1 LRPDLDTY
9 FMEIAQVVAKRSTC
23 LHRQVGA
30 VLVKDKRILTT
41 GYNGAPAGLPHCLET
56 GCARAEYASGIRPD
70 LCRAIHAEENALI
83 QSALFG
89 ISTVGATLYCT
100 LQPCAHC
107 AKLLVNAKIDRII
120 YRALYPDS
128 GGLDI
133 LKQAGIEVIRCPS

>member
-1 LRPDLDTY
+1 
-9 FMEIAQVVAKRSTC
+9 MEIAQVVAKRSTC

-70 LCRAIHAEENALI
+70 LCRTIHAEENALI
-83 QSALFG
+83 QAALFG
-89 ISTVGATLYCT
+89 ISTVGASLYCT

-107 AKLLVNAKIDRII
+107 AKLLVNAKISKII
-120 YRALYPDS
+120 YRSLYADS
-128 GGLDI
+128 GGLVI
-133 LKQAGIEVIRCPS
+133 LEQADIEVMRCPI

>member
-1 LRPDLDTY
+1 
-9 FMEIAQVVAKRSTC
+9 MVAKRSTC

-56 GCARAEYASGIRPD
+56 GCVRAEYASGIRPD

-83 QSALFG
+83 QSELFG
-89 ISTVGATLYCT
+89 ISTVGSTLYCT

-120 YRALYPDS
+120 YRALYPDF